1 MTLPLSILDLAPIV
15 RGSSGPRALQ
25 NTLELARLADGLG
38 YRRFWVAE
46 HHNMAGVASS
56 SPEILIAAIAR
67 ETRHLRV
74 GSGGIMLPNHSPLR
88 VAENFR
94 TLEALY
100 PGRIDLGLGRAPG
113 SDRRTALALRR
124 NPQALAADD
133 FPEQI
138 AELRAYAGEGP
149 FPEDRNFQ
157 GIVAY
162 PADVP
167 LPPLYM
173 LGSSTYGARL
183 AAQLG
188 LPYAFAYHFS
198 PEALFPA
205 MQIYHREFQPSGTL
219 DRPHAILTV
228 AVICAEDRER
238 AEELA
243 LPLDL
248 LRIRLA
254 RGVSLPFPSV
264 EEARSYP
271 YTEQE
276 LQIVQMYRKSL
287 VLGTPAEVREQLLNL
302 ATQVGAAEI
311 MVTTNV
317 PGHADRLKS
326 FQLLAEVF
334 AQEQQK
340 V

>member
-1 MTLPLSILDLAPIV
+1 MTLKLSILDLAPVV
-15 RGSSGPRALQ
+15 RGSSGPQALQ
-25 NTLELARLADGLG
+25 NTLELARLADRLG
-38 YRRFWVAE
+38 YHRYWVAE

-113 SDRRTALALRR
+113 TDRRTALALRR

-133 FPEQI
+133 FPAQV
-138 AELRAYAGEGP
+138 AELQAYAGEGP

-157 GIVAY
+157 GIQAY
-162 PADVP
+162 PADVA
-167 LPPLYM
+167 LPPLYL
-173 LGSSTYGARL
+173 LGSSTYGAEM
-183 AAQLG
+183 AARLG

-198 PEALFPA
+198 PEALIPA
-205 MQIYHREFQPSGTL
+205 MQIYHQAFQPSRVL
-219 DRPHAILTV
+219 QRPHAILTV
-228 AVICAEDRER
+228 AAICAEDRET

-254 RGVSLPFPSV
+254 RGISQPFPTV
-264 EEARSYP
+264 EEAKAYP

-276 LQIVQMYRKSL
+276 QQIVQLYRKAL
-287 VLGTPAEVREQLLNL
+287 VLGTPAQVREQLLDLSQMVQASEVMITSNMDRHRARL
-302 ATQVGAAEI
+302 NSYRLIAEAFSL
-311 MVTTNV
+311 T
-317 PGHADRLKS
+317 
-326 FQLLAEVF
+326 
-334 AQEQQK
+334 AQA
-340 V
+340 